1 MVNCFKMQAATT
13 ASKVLGIIV
22 WLAAGVNILSLI
34 SLIGY
39 ILAQGI
45 PYLSWELFALE
56 YTTQNV
62 SLFPALVDTLLMVAV
77 ALSLAAPIGIG
88 TAIYF
93 VEYAK
98 KGNKFVSIMDMTT
111 DTLAGI
117 PSVVYG
123 LFGLLFFVIYL
134 QMGYSLLAGACTVA
148 IMILPMIIRTTE
160 EALQAVPISYREGSY
175 ALGANKLRT
184 VLVVVLPA
192 AVPGILAG
200 IILSIG
206 RIMGETAALVY
217 TAGTVAQ
224 LPEDL
229 FSSGRSLA
237 VHLYV
242 LASEGLFMEQAFA
255 TAVVLVIITVIINGA
270 STWMAGKLMRGN

>member
-1 MVNCFKMQAATT
+1 MINCFKMQAATT
-13 ASKVLGIIV
+13 ASKVLGITV
-22 WLAAGVNILSLI
+22 WLAAGVNILSLV

-45 PYLSWELFALE
+45 PYLGWELFALE

-62 SLFPALVDTLLMVAV
+62 SLFPALVDTILMVVV

-88 TAIYF
+88 AAIYF

-98 KGNKFVSIMDMTT
+98 KDNKFVSIMDMTT

-148 IMILPMIIRTTE
+148 IMILPVIIRTTE

-270 STWMAGKLMRGN
+270 STWMAGKLMRGK

>member
-88 TAIYF
+88 TAVYF

-206 RIMGETAALVY
+206 RIMGETAALIY

-255 TAVVLVIITVIINGA
+255 TAVVLVIITVIVNGA

>member
-1 MVNCFKMQAATT
+1 MVNCFKMQAASTL
-13 ASKVLGIIV
+13 SKLLGIAV
-22 WLAAGVNILSLI
+22 WLAAGINILSLI

-39 ILAQGI
+39 ILVQGI

-148 IMILPMIIRTTE
+148 IMILPVIIRTTE

-184 VLVVVLPA
+184 VFVVVLPA

-206 RIMGETAALVY
+206 RIIGETAALIY

>member
-62 SLFPALVDTLLMVAV
+62 SLFPALVDTILMVAV

>member
-1 MVNCFKMQAATT
+1 MVNCFKMQAVTT
-13 ASKVLGIIV
+13 ASKVLGITV

-62 SLFPALVDTLLMVAV
+62 SLFPALVDTILMVTV
-77 ALSLAAPIGIG
+77 ALSLAAPIGIS

-148 IMILPMIIRTTE
+148 IMILPVIIRTTE

-206 RIMGETAALVY
+206 RIMGETAALIY

-242 LASEGLFMEQAFA
+242 LASEGLFVEQAFA

>member
-13 ASKVLGIIV
+13 ASKVLGITV

-62 SLFPALVDTLLMVAV
+62 SLFPALVDTILMVAV

-98 KGNKFVSIMDMTT
+98 KSNKFVSIMDMTT

-148 IMILPMIIRTTE
+148 IMILPMIIRATE

>member
-13 ASKVLGIIV
+13 ASKVLGITV
-22 WLAAGVNILSLI
+22 WLAAGVNILSLV

-62 SLFPALVDTLLMVAV
+62 SLFPALVDTILMVAV

-98 KGNKFVSIMDMTT
+98 KDNKFVSIMDMTT

-123 LFGLLFFVIYL
+123 LFGLLFFVTYL

-148 IMILPMIIRTTE
+148 IMILPVIIRTTE

-206 RIMGETAALVY
+206 RIMGETAALIY

-242 LASEGLFMEQAFA
+242 LASEGLFVEQAFA

>member
-13 ASKVLGIIV
+13 ASKVLGITV
-22 WLAAGVNILSLI
+22 RLAAGVNILSLI

-62 SLFPALVDTLLMVAV
+62 SLFPALVDTILMVAV